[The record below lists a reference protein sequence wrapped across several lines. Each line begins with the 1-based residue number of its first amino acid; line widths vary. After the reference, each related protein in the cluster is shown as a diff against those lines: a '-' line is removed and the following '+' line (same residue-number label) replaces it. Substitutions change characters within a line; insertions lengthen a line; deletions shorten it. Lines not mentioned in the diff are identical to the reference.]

1 MATVIERKQTAF
13 RLIGWMEGWFP
24 PSFLSL
30 RLVTSTGG
38 TRLRLRLPAVIE
50 VLPLRGK
57 QRRCYGYPRGDSSS
71 RMDSIFLVSRNS

>member
-30 RLVTSTGG
+30 RLVTSIHGWHSAEALLTRGYRG
-38 TRLRLRLPAVIE
+38 TTPVGVEIRMLSNPMVALATLVYHRLS
-50 VLPLRGK
+50 K
-57 QRRCYGYPRGDSSS
+57 
-71 RMDSIFLVSRNS
+71 